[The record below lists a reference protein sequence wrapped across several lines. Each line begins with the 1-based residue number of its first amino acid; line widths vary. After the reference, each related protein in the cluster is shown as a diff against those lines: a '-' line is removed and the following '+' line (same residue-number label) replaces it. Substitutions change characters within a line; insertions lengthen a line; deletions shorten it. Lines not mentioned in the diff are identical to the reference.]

1 MRAVWIRQLSAL
13 LFTLAVLQLV
23 VASPPASALE
33 KGKVVVD
40 GHVTIDVE
48 VARTAEAQAKG
59 LSGRSSLKKGRG
71 MVFPYGEALPRSF
84 WMKGMLIPIDI
95 LWVRDGRI
103 VAIEA
108 EIPPPAPNAPLAVF
122 SHVADLVLEVP
133 AGYAHEMGIRVG
145 QAVQLQSRALS
156 RGGWWQGQ

>member
-1 MRAVWIRQLSAL
+1 MRAVWTRQLSTL
-13 LFTLAVLQLV
+13 LFTLAALQFV
-23 VASPPASALE
+23 VPSPPASALE
-33 KGKVVVD
+33 KGKVVID
-40 GHVTIDVE
+40 GRVTIDVE
-48 VARTAEAQAKG
+48 LARTAEDQAKG

-71 MVFPYGEALPRSF
+71 MVFPYDEAVPRPF
-84 WMKGMLIPIDI
+84 WMKGMRIPIDI

-133 AGYAHEMGIRVG
+133 GGYAHEMGIRAG
-145 QAVQLQSRALS
+145 QPVRVRYGSSSQ
-156 RGGWWQGQ
+156 

>member
-1 MRAVWIRQLSAL
+1 MRAVWTRPLSAL
-13 LFTLAVLQLV
+13 LFTTAILQLV

-33 KGKVVVD
+33 KGRVVID
-40 GHVTIDVE
+40 GRVTIDVE
-48 VARTAEAQAKG
+48 LARTAEAQGKG

-71 MVFPYGEALPRSF
+71 MVFPYDEAVPRPF

-133 AGYAHEMGIRVG
+133 AGYAYDMGIRVG
-145 QAVQLQSRALS
+145 QAVRVRYLS
-156 RGGWWQGQ
+156 TRTK

>member
-1 MRAVWIRQLSAL
+1 MRAVWTRPLSAL
-13 LFTLAVLQLV
+13 LFALAVLQLV
-23 VASPPASALE
+23 VPSPPASALE
-33 KGKVVVD
+33 KGKVVID
-40 GHVTIDVE
+40 GRVTIDVE
-48 VARTAEAQAKG
+48 VVRTAEAQAKG

-71 MVFPYGEALPRSF
+71 MGFPYDEAAPRSF

-108 EIPPPAPNAPLAVF
+108 KIPPPAPNAPLAVF
-122 SHVADLVLEVP
+122 SHVADLVLEMS
-133 AGYAHEMGIRVG
+133 AGYAREMGIRVG

-156 RGGWWQGQ
+156 RGGWW

>member
-1 MRAVWIRQLSAL
+1 MRAVWTRPLSAL
-13 LFTLAVLQLV
+13 LFTTAILQLV

-33 KGKVVVD
+33 KGRVVID
-40 GHVTIDVE
+40 GRVTIDVE
-48 VARTAEAQAKG
+48 LARTAEAQGKG

-71 MVFPYGEALPRSF
+71 MVFPYDEAAPRPF

-133 AGYAHEMGIRVG
+133 AGYAYDMGIRVG
-145 QAVQLQSRALS
+145 QAVRVRYLS
-156 RGGWWQGQ
+156 TRTK